1 MTYEDYSPLFQRA
14 LSVPSLK
21 KMLTPGLDLCISASP
36 SRRRKDLNTLCAL
49 HGTSLRI
56 QKKIAQRQGEVE
68 GLYDTDNSVIYLLGT
83 WKNGKMEIPDQT
95 ILFIFCHELAH
106 AIQYSILRAVPTPF
120 QFLFFKKFRN
130 NLLLEQTAEK
140 LASYIAGAYFK
151 TLYEKHHLTYA
162 CFNSYF
168 SKEDVLFLAQRLNYD
183 PESPEVFDEIRA
195 LTKK

>member
-1 MTYEDYSPLFQRA
+1 VTYEDYSPLFQRA
-14 LSVPSLK
+14 LSVPSLR
-21 KMLTPGLDLCISASP
+21 KMLTPGLDLCTSTPP

-83 WKNGKMEIPDQT
+83 RKNGQMEIPDQT

-120 QFLFFKKFRN
+120 LFLFFKKFRN

-140 LASYIAGAYFK
+140 LASYIAGTYFK
-151 TLYEKHHLTYA
+151 TLYEKHYLTYA

-183 PESPEVFDEIRA
+183 PESPEVFEEIRA